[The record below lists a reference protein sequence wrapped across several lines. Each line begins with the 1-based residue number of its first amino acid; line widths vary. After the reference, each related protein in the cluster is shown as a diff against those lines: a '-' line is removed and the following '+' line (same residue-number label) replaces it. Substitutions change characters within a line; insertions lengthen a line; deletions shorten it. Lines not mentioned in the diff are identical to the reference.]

1 MTMRPRSVSGRSSRK
16 AWKRCT
22 KNSAKVVERMGKL
35 RQSCPRVSAYYHAEV
50 VPAAAPEPAKAQ
62 AQAQAV
68 RRERTAQHAASDLR
82 AVLFVT
88 FIR

>member
-1 MTMRPRSVSGRSSRK
+1 MTTRPWSVSGRSSRK

-22 KNSAKVVERMGKL
+22 KNWAKVVERMGKL
-35 RQSCPRVSAYYHAEV
+35 RQSCPRVSAYYHVEV
-50 VPAAAPEPAKAQ
+50 IPAAAPVPAMAQ
-62 AQAQAV
+62 AQAL
-68 RRERTAQHAASDLR
+68 RWERTAQQAASDLR

>member
-35 RQSCPRVSAYYHAEV
+35 RQSCPRVSAYCHAEV
-50 VPAAAPEPAKAQ
+50 IPAAAPEPAK